1 MKRKLQIAVVLLGL
15 WPIII
20 VAAQGD
26 REFQLSGNGS
36 SNNNFN
42 TNNFGASTS
51 LSYYRT
57 GSQEI
62 GVRQGISIA
71 SSEGARDAWNGTT
84 RGFYDFNFELDTLR
98 LFVGMNAGYRYGSQV
113 DAAFIAGPDTHVKS
127 ETFISVG
134 IEYPLLSHRSTG
146 SMRPLI
152 MDCWYTGWASVSTF
166 NIDLDQPSS
175 CQGRYGVC
183 ILRCRADLY

>member
-1 MKRKLQIAVVLLGL
+1 MKRKLQIAAALLGL

-20 VAAQGD
+20 LAAQGD

-71 SSEGARDAWNGTT
+71 SFEDAPDAWNGTT

-98 LFVGMNAGYRYGSQV
+98 LFIGMNAGYIYGSQV
-113 DAAFIAGPDTHVKS
+113 DDAFIAGPEAGLDIPVKS
-127 ETFISVG
+127 ETFISLG
-134 IEYPLLSHRSTG
+134 IEYPFLFQQIDRVDEAIDNGLLV
-146 SMRPLI
+146 
-152 MDCWYTGWASVSTF
+152 YTLGIGFSF
-166 NIDLDQPSS
+166 
-175 CQGRYGVC
+175 
-183 ILRCRADLY
+183 